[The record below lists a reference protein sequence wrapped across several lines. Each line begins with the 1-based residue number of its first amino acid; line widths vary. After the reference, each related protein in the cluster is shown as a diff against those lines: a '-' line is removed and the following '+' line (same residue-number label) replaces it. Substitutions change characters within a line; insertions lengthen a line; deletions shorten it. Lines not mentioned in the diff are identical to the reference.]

1 MSVKLES
8 VGVPSIFKLIRS
20 DLGLVRMLPTS
31 KNRRRIL
38 SVGVLQVGK
47 NQSQFIIS
55 KRYSEK
61 VNKRLMSVGVIKNV
75 C

>member
-8 VGVPSIFKLIRS
+8 IGVPAIFKLIRS

-31 KNRRRIL
+31 KNRRRIH

-47 NQSQFIIS
+47 NQSQFII

-61 VNKRLMSVGVIKNV
+61 VNKRLMSGDLLLHLL
-75 C
+75 

>member
-8 VGVPSIFKLIRS
+8 IGVPSIFKLIRS

-47 NQSQFIIS
+47 NQSQFII

-61 VNKRLMSVGVIKNV
+61 VNKRLMSVGVMKNV